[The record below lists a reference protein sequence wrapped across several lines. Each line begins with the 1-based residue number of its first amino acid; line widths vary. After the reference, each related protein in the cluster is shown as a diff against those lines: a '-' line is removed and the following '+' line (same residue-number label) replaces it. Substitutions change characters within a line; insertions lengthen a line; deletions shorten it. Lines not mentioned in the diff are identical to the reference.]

1 MDRIV
6 DTTEYNGAKLIDG
19 SLAKSVDASKHK
31 ILQLGVDATSDNQ
44 LNLNNILD
52 ITNQSTEALGLT
64 GSNIKTQGAALQA
77 LNDLTTAINK
87 IINTRARVGTA
98 QIRMLHA
105 AENLD
110 IHHET
115 LTSAVSTIRDADLAE
130 ELTILTK
137 NQLLVQ
143 AGVAMIGQAN
153 LNPLAA
159 LTLLEGV

>member
-1 MDRIV
+1 MD
-6 DTTEYNGAKLIDG
+6 E
-19 SLAKSVDASKHK
+19 
-31 ILQLGVDATSDNQ
+31 
-44 LNLNNILD
+44 
-52 ITNQSTEALGLT
+52 
-64 GSNIKTQGAALQA
+64 SNIKTQGSALKA
-77 LNDLTTAINK
+77 LNDLTVAINQ

-105 AENLD
+105 ADNLD
-110 IHHET
+110 ITQET

-153 LNPLAA
+153 LNPQAA